1 MLTSA
6 GCDGKVSMTREL
18 VGSIASLW
26 RYPVKSM
33 LGEELEASEV
43 TAYGLVND
51 RAYALLDVQS
61 GKVASAKNPKKWAK
75 LLEFHATFADIPHE
89 HEFTPPVKIVLP
101 DGNSITSES
110 PDVSKIL
117 STLLGQDVELLSSVP
132 EAASLEQYWPLVEET
147 AHQETVTQLFMPPG
161 VFFDSCSIHA
171 ITTATLAR
179 LKELY
184 PEGQFNHQRF
194 RPNLVIE
201 PTSREITFLEDDWV
215 GGILAIG
222 EAVRLSIDTAC
233 PRCVVTTL
241 AQADLPSDLN
251 ILRTTAHYNK
261 VIAGIRT
268 SVLQGGTIHRNDP
281 IWLEKAA

>member
-1 MLTSA
+1 MA
-6 GCDGKVSMTREL
+6 REL
-18 VGSIASLW
+18 VGSISSLW

-33 LGEELEASEV
+33 LGEELESSEV
-43 TAYGLVND
+43 TAYGLLND

-75 LLEFHATFADIPHE
+75 LLEFHATFADTSHE
-89 HEFTPPVKIVLP
+89 HEFTPPVKIFLP
-101 DGNSITSES
+101 DGNSVTSES

-132 EAASLEQYWPLVEET
+132 EAASLEQYWPPVEET

-179 LKELY
+179 LEELY

-222 EAVRLSIDTAC
+222 AAVRLSIDTAC